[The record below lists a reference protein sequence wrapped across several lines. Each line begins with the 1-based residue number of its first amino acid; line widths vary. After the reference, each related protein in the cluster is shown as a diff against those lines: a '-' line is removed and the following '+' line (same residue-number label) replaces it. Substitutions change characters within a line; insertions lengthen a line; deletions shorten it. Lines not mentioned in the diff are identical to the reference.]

1 MSGLTIQDAGSAKGV
16 YRFEWLDE
24 SGRIVK
30 AKEYHNVVTQ
40 NFFTGVFAALNGTTH
55 DLAATHIATGTGTS
69 AALRANTALETEV
82 FRKAISNTV
91 VTATKFT
98 AKLLL
103 SAAESNVTIREVG
116 VFAGSSMLSRCNVN
130 IEKTASLQ
138 LLITYT
144 LTME

>member
-1 MSGLTIQDAGSAKGV
+1 MVNRHIQDVGSAKGV
-16 YRFEWLDE
+16 YRFEWLDDA
-24 SGRIVK
+24 GRVVK

-55 DLAATHIATGTGTS
+55 DIIATHIATGTGTT
-69 AALRANTALETEV
+69 AALRSDTALVAEV
-82 FRKAISNTV
+82 FRKAVSSKV

-103 SAAESNVTIREVG
+103 GSAESNVVIREVG